1 LIAASDEDLVAALD
15 EDARPMRSISIN
27 KVPALL
33 PPVAV
38 KDEHQRRAR
47 ALAEAP
53 ELRQRLIAAMA
64 ARYPADPDTAPQ
76 HVEQQIFHGFYS
88 WNDKARLKEF
98 QVADWQRRQEIV
110 ATFEDARLRQLGAR
124 LVAFYAT
131 NLLSDSD
138 RCRYTSWRLERW
150 NADTEAEWMTFEQA
164 RQALREMQ
172 SASPHDP
179 SILEEIDAFIEG
191 LESSI
196 ARGEPV

>member
-1 LIAASDEDLVAALD
+1 
-15 EDARPMRSISIN
+15 
-27 KVPALL
+27 
-33 PPVAV
+33 
-38 KDEHQRRAR
+38 
-47 ALAEAP
+47 
-53 ELRQRLIAAMA
+53 MA

-124 LVAFYAT
+124 LVACYAT
-131 NLLSDSD
+131 NLLSDSG
-138 RCRYTSWRLERW
+138 RCRYTSWRRERW
-150 NADTEAEWMTFEQA
+150 NADTEAEWMTLEKA

-172 SASPHDP
+172 LASPHDP